1 MVLLS
6 SLLYTCNKVKDN
18 ALSGQQSL
26 KGVLKI
32 FCKTQIEEICQKKK
46 ILEYICLLGLSL
58 GCLQTF
64 VMLAFFNTV
73 AIHLGEHKLNCNNVP
88 F

>member
-1 MVLLS
+1 M
-6 SLLYTCNKVKDN
+6 CNKVKDN
-18 ALSGQQSL
+18 ALSGQQSP
-26 KGVLKI
+26 KEDLKI
-32 FCKTQIEEICQKKK
+32 FCKTQIEEICHKKK

-73 AIHLGEHKLNCNNVP
+73 AFQL
-88 F
+88 